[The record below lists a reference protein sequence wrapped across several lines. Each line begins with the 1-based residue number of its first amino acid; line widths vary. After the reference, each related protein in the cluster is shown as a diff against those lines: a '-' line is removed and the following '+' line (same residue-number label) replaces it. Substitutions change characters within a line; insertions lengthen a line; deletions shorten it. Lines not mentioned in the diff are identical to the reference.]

1 MSENFTKNS
10 NKNNYSYFKNDI
22 VEYVIVEKP
31 EMYVFRLLVFKKC
44 QKAII
49 RFWRETMEEEE
60 ISLGEIFAIIK
71 QRLLLIISLGIVG
84 LLASALYTFF
94 LVTPMYD
101 STTQLLVNRT
111 SDSANEIQLSD
122 INTNVQMINTY
133 KDIIKGPVILGDVKD
148 NLASNYTVGELGE
161 MVTIGSNEN
170 SQVFSMTVTSAD
182 PVEAAEIANE
192 IATTFQANIGE
203 IMKVENVSII
213 SEAVV
218 NPNPIS
224 PNVLMNLMLGALV
237 GGMLGLGLAFLQHFM
252 DRTIRDNQ
260 FIGQTI
266 GWPDLGVISEMDGDE
281 IATITQ
287 YQVTET
293 AKSRRERVR

>member
-1 MSENFTKNS
+1 
-10 NKNNYSYFKNDI
+10 
-22 VEYVIVEKP
+22 
-31 EMYVFRLLVFKKC
+31 
-44 QKAII
+44 
-49 RFWRETMEEEE
+49 MEEEE

-84 LLASALYTFF
+84 LLVSALYTFF

-148 NLASNYTVGELGE
+148 NLSSNYTVVELGN

-224 PNVLMNLMLGALV
+224 PNVFMNLVLGALV

-266 GWPDLGVISEMDGDE
+266 GWPDLGVISEMDVDE
-281 IATITQ
+281 IASITQ

>member
-1 MSENFTKNS
+1 
-10 NKNNYSYFKNDI
+10 
-22 VEYVIVEKP
+22 
-31 EMYVFRLLVFKKC
+31 
-44 QKAII
+44 
-49 RFWRETMEEEE
+49 MEEEE

-71 QRLLLIISLGIVG
+71 QRLLMIISLGILG
-84 LLASALYTFF
+84 LLVSALYTFF

-133 KDIIKGPVILGDVKD
+133 KDIIKGPVILGDVKE
-148 NLASNYTVGELGE
+148 NLSSNYTVGELGN

-182 PVEAAEIANE
+182 PVEAAQIANE

-224 PNVLMNLMLGALV
+224 PNILMNLVLGGLV

-260 FIGQTI
+260 FISQTI

-281 IATITQ
+281 IATISQ

-293 AKSRRERVR
+293 AKSRRGRVS

>member
-1 MSENFTKNS
+1 
-10 NKNNYSYFKNDI
+10 
-22 VEYVIVEKP
+22 
-31 EMYVFRLLVFKKC
+31 
-44 QKAII
+44 
-49 RFWRETMEEEE
+49 MEEEE

-71 QRLLLIISLGIVG
+71 QRMLLIISLGIVG
-84 LLASALYTFF
+84 LLISALYTFF

-133 KDIIKGPVILGDVKD
+133 KDIIKGPVILGDVKE
-148 NLASNYTVGELGE
+148 NLATDYTISELAE

-182 PVEAAEIANE
+182 PAEAAGIANN
-192 IATTFQANIGE
+192 IAATFQANIGD

-218 NPNPIS
+218 NPNPIL
-224 PNVLMNLMLGALV
+224 PNTMLNLVLGLLV
-237 GGMLGLGLAFLQHFM
+237 GGMMGLGLAFLLHFM
-252 DRTIRDNQ
+252 DKTIRDNQ
-260 FIGQTI
+260 FISQTI
-266 GWPDLGVISEMDGDE
+266 GWPDLGVISEMDKDE
-281 IATITQ
+281 VVAITEF
-287 YQVTET
+287 QVIET
-293 AKSRRERVR
+293 AKSRRERMR